1 MREFAGATELFD
13 VIVELCRRPRVGDRW
28 SEPRD
33 TNGRGLPMLC
43 LVRGKDRA
51 DVLKTIS
58 EKLRARYPSDLR
70 RSYQVLSCSADP
82 ANASL
87 EPTES
92 VARVRGILEKAS
104 SGFVRNPD
112 VRGPRLRFERLH
124 LLLWLMEQSVDTDE
138 RHPDR
143 TLRLRLQRH
152 GLTERLGHWL
162 QRADQESG
170 SDTWWWRAA
179 LWFLR
184 LLTVVTF
191 QVAVTGRVPVLS
203 GHYRWFLRQPYLA
216 PGLSGTFVR
225 FASRLTENERENE
238 DQDSVRLLL
247 VHAFLEDLRRAY
259 RLRFWQVWRRR
270 ETVYPVLLIDN
281 VDAGNGGF
289 ALLESIN
296 TVRNQTGLFD
306 PLLVIAA
313 GVKVP
318 PDAGANDPARPR
330 DAAAAAGTAYGHW
343 RTALLSDQRRRRGTA
358 WFLPIRIPE
367 PEKDPERTEDE
378 WRPVGVF
385 ARRVRP
391 AWWLSRWIRIGVPAI
406 VVALAAGTALW
417 WQDAQWDRHCGSRNR
432 DLIWTGS
439 ECAGISDGSFSF
451 LPSDDA
457 FRKVEAVIAD
467 QNRRAEEQHRIN
479 PGRPFITII
488 VLEGFTAPAGDASV
502 SAGPRK
508 SIEGVAVAQA
518 RQLSGPASTPLVKVL
533 LANAGKQLDQGH
545 RLVEPLRALLRR
557 DPTVVGVVGLDQ
569 SRGTVLTLIHELSR
583 MGVPMVSSTLSAD
596 TLAQSSPL
604 YFQVAPSNR
613 REAQVAAAFADRV
626 VREENRPRT
635 VRIYYSSDADDIYS
649 SNLYQDARE
658 EFEALGFAVKS
669 VAFAPP
675 GIAGQLNAGA
685 AGRDIC
691 GDYRGVTF
699 FAARGADFEEFISG
713 AEGCGGNDSLLI
725 GDDDI
730 ANHVADDAMRTRTR
744 AIPYYYLSFANDAI
758 GAGAAQDYYEPWN
771 TLFASQPPDSGPPS
785 DPYGPLAYDATQVLI
800 TAATYLHDSQPP
812 IPLSTGAVWREI
824 TAIHTPHQD
833 DGQPSKALEGVTG
846 TIDYGGDIARN
857 VPLNKPI
864 TVVHVMSGE
873 VVPDFRGYCGPPDP
887 EQRSEDWC
895 PQTDE

>member
-1 MREFAGATELFD
+1 MLFK
-13 VIVELCRRPRVGDRW
+13 VIDQLCRRPRVGDRW
-28 SEPRD
+28 PRG
-33 TNGRGLPMLC
+33 TGGRGLPMLC
-43 LVRGKDRA
+43 LVRGDART
-51 DVLKTIS
+51 DILDTIS
-58 EKLRARYPSDLR
+58 KHLKSQYPSDLR
-70 RSYQVLSCSADP
+70 RSYQALPVPDLE
-82 ANASL
+82 ANAGP
-87 EPTES
+87 EPTGS
-92 VARVRGILEKAS
+92 VARVRDILDLAAS
-104 SGFVRNPD
+104 RFVRNPD
-112 VRGPRLRFERLH
+112 VRGPRLRFERLT
-124 LLLWLMEQSVDTDE
+124 LLLWLMEQRVDHDE

-143 TLRLRLQRH
+143 TMRMRLLQR
-152 GLTERLGHWL
+152 GLAVRLDHWI
-162 QRADQESG
+162 QRADAES
-170 SDTWWWRAA
+170 SNDTWWWRAS

-184 LLTVVTF
+184 LLTVAAF

-203 GHYRWFLRQPYLA
+203 GRYRWFLRQPYLA

-225 FASRLTENERENE
+225 FASRLTEDEWKNE

-247 VHAFLEDLRRAY
+247 IHAFLEDLRRAY

-270 ETVYPVLLIDN
+270 ETVYPVLLVDN
-281 VDAGNGGF
+281 ADAANGGF
-289 ALLESIN
+289 SLLESIN

-306 PLLVIAA
+306 PLLVIATA
-313 GVKVP
+313 ATAP
-318 PDAGANDPARPR
+318 PDAGSNDTARR
-330 DAAAAAGTAYGHW
+330 LYDAAEAGDAYERW
-343 RTALLSDQRRRRGTA
+343 CDELLRDQRRRRETA
-358 WFLPIRIPE
+358 WFLPIQISAVVAGQPDNNWS
-367 PEKDPERTEDE
+367 PINT
-378 WRPVGVF
+378 F
-385 ARRVRP
+385 AKRVRP
-391 AWWLSRWIRIGVPAI
+391 AWWLSRWIRIGVPAV

-439 ECAGISDGSFSF
+439 ECVGISDGSFSF

-457 FRKVEAVIAD
+457 FRKVEVVIAD
-467 QNRRAEEQHRIN
+467 QNRQAEEQHRSN
-479 PGRPFITII
+479 PARPFITIV
-488 VLEGFTAPAGDASV
+488 VLEGFTAPAGEASV

-533 LANAGKQLDQGH
+533 LANAGKQLDQGY
-545 RLVEPLRALLRR
+545 RLVQPLRALLRR

-569 SRGTVLTLIHELSR
+569 SRLTVLTLIHELSR

-613 REAQVAAAFADRV
+613 REAQVAAAFADRL

-635 VRIYYSSDADDIYS
+635 VRIYYSGDEDDIYS
-649 SNLYQDARE
+649 SNLQQDARE
-658 EFEALGFAVKS
+658 EFEALGFTVQS

-675 GIAGQLNAGA
+675 GITGQLSAGA

-691 GDYRGVTF
+691 GGYRGVTF

-713 AEGCGGNDSLLI
+713 AEGCGGKDSLLI

-758 GAGAAQDYYEPWN
+758 GVGAAQDYYEPWN
-771 TLFASQPPDSGPPS
+771 KLFASRPPDSGPPS

-824 TAIHTPHQD
+824 TAIHTPQQD

-864 TVVHVMSGE
+864 TVVHVMDGE
-873 VVPDFRGYCGPPDP
+873 VVPDFRGYCGPPEPDP

-895 PQTDE
+895 PQTDD

>member
-1 MREFAGATELFD
+1 
-13 VIVELCRRPRVGDRW
+13 
-28 SEPRD
+28 
-33 TNGRGLPMLC
+33 MLW
-43 LVRGKDRA
+43 LVRDEDPDK
-51 DVLKTIS
+51 VLQTIDDN
-58 EKLRARYPSDLR
+58 LRSKYPSDLR
-70 RSYQVLSCSADP
+70 RSYLELSRSEGT
-82 ANASL
+82 ANAT
-87 EPTES
+87 TES
-92 VARVRGILEKAS
+92 VARVRDVLDVATS
-104 SGFVRNPD
+104 NFVKNPD
-112 VRGPRLRFERLH
+112 VRGPRLRFERLT
-124 LLLWLMEQSVDTDE
+124 LLQWLMDQEVDGND

-143 TLRLRLQRH
+143 TMRLLLLQQ
-152 GLTERLGHWL
+152 GLKVRVDHWIQRTE
-162 QRADQESG
+162 DESR
-170 SDTWWWRAA
+170 SDTWWWRAS
-179 LWFLR
+179 LLFLR
-184 LLTVVTF
+184 LLTFVTF

-203 GHYRWFLRQPYLA
+203 GRYRWFIRQPYLA
-216 PGLSGTFVR
+216 PRLSRTFVR
-225 FASRLTENERENE
+225 FASRLTRDEWKKE
-238 DQDSVRLLL
+238 DLDSVQLLL

-270 ETVYPVLLIDN
+270 ETVYPVLLVDN

-289 ALLESIN
+289 SLLKSIN

-313 GVKVP
+313 SHTVP
-318 PDAGANDPARPR
+318 PDAATK
-330 DAAAAAGTAYGHW
+330 DAARLHYDAAEAGAAYLSW
-343 RTALLSDQRRRRGTA
+343 RNALHDDRRRRRETA
-358 WFLPIRIPE
+358 WFLPIWIPAADTGR
-367 PEKDPERTEDE
+367 KWLTSNT
-378 WRPVGVF
+378 F
-385 ARRVRP
+385 AERVRP
-391 AWWLSRWIRIGVPAI
+391 AWWLSRWIRIGVPA
-406 VVALAAGTALW
+406 VVIALAAGTALW

-457 FRKVEAVIAD
+457 FRKVEVVIAD
-467 QNRRAEEQHRIN
+467 QNRQAEHLHRIN
-479 PGRPFITII
+479 PARPFITIV

-533 LANAGKQLDQGH
+533 LANAGKELDQGH

-613 REAQVAAAFADRV
+613 REAQVAAAFADRL

-635 VRIYYSSDADDIYS
+635 VRIYYSSDEDDIYS

-675 GIAGQLNAGA
+675 GITGQLNAGA

-691 GDYRGVTF
+691 GGYRGVTF

-713 AEGCGGNDSLLI
+713 AEGCGGKDSLLI

-771 TLFASQPPDSGPPS
+771 TLFAFEPPDSGPPS

-887 EQRSEDWC
+887 EQPSEDWC
-895 PQTDE
+895 PQTDD